1 MEQISHNEQ
10 DGKRK
15 KIEGIIEKAK
25 KYLKIGS
32 VASLGLFL
40 QSCTDQEKNALF
52 DSIKNYDVDGN
63 KNIHHDFSS
72 SSKESESLP
81 KDSKNR
87 SISYEEFLNSGLY
100 SDYDNSEHAQ
110 IILNE
115 VELKKEINDIQ
126 SKAGNYGKLSDNE
139 REKLLALKINN
150 LEYLQGLRD
159 AYSPEGKYEELKS
172 EIQNAYAVGDEQREW
187 LHNVVKSNEY
197 KKRLSGELD
206 DTQTFDMNYKIRK
219 NKITDKDYD
228 VIPRDTLTNNPDG
241 SVLGSYDSESD
252 NVEITKKAI
261 DRNRST
267 PVHEFAHDMTFA
279 NMLLS
284 KKALTLYTE
293 SFDQS
298 RMSQG
303 ELEMI
308 EYLKDPTERDARKK
322 ELEFELEKLGV
333 KKYGEEFTDDHYRKM
348 IELQKEQQF
357 SNGADQFIRMTKP
370 EYFKKIMNEIA
381 EHQTVASDED
391 NNNA

>member
-10 DGKRK
+10 DSKRK

-72 SSKESESLP
+72 SNESESLP

-126 SKAGNYGKLSDNE
+126 SKVGNYGKLSDSE

-150 LEYLQGLRD
+150 LEYLQGLRN

-197 KKRLSGELD
+197 KKRLSGEFG

-228 VIPRDTLTNNPDG
+228 VMPRDTFTNDPDG
-241 SVLGSYDSESD
+241 SVLGSYDPESD
-252 NVEITKKAI
+252 KVEITKKAT

-279 NMLLS
+279 NILLS
-284 KKALTLYTE
+284 KKALTMYTE

-298 RMSQG
+298 RMSQE

-357 SNGADQFIRMTKP
+357 SDGADQFIRMTKP
-370 EYFKKIMNEIA
+370 EYFRKIMNEIA
-381 EHQTVASDED
+381 ERKTANLDED
-391 NNNA
+391 SNKA